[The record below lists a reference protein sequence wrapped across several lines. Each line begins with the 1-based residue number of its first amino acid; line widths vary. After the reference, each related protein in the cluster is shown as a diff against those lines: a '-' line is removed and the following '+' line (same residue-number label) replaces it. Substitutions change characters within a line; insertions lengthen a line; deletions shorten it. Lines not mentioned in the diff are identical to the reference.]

1 MMRHGS
7 WTAGILAAL
16 LCTVAMESIADACSP
31 PLPGLTGTLPESGG
45 ALPGNAAIF
54 FDGFSISLDA
64 VSVTVDGE
72 PASLVAV
79 KDLPPLGYS
88 LVARIEP
95 PPGEGQAIVIE
106 GDFCGAQEPCGQSRI
121 ELTAGAADTEAPAGP
136 SGLSFDL
143 HDHADFTSSGGDCQV
158 DSDLTWWV
166 TVEAETAG
174 SGEAP
179 VITTVEAFRDD
190 TFTDPVFS
198 QSRFMNATP
207 VTVALSRT
215 VDVLGGAAA
224 PEAFCF
230 RATVTDTAGNA
241 AGAPVH
247 ACKPCYHRKDP
258 DTAQP
263 GLGGPPEPAW
273 TEEDVYPGGTCD
285 SGMGPGSGG
294 TGGSGPG
301 SGGSGP
307 GSGGSGPGTGAGG
320 SGPGAGG
327 SDGGG
332 ETEESGCSFRAAG
345 ASGGAGRAGIA
356 ALALLVCAALAGRK
370 KR

>member
-1 MMRHGS
+1 M
-7 WTAGILAAL
+7 IAAL
-16 LCTVAMESIADACSP
+16 LCTVAAESIADACSP

-45 ALPGNAAIF
+45 SLPGNAAIF
-54 FDGFSISLDA
+54 FDGFSISLEA

-79 KDLPPLGYS
+79 TDLPPLGYS

-95 PPGEGQAIVIE
+95 PPSEGQAIVIE
-106 GDFCGAQEPCGQSRI
+106 GDFCGAQGPCGESRI
-121 ELTAGAADTEAPAGP
+121 ELTAGAADTDAPAGP

-143 HDHADFTSSGGDCQV
+143 HDHADFKSSGGDCQV

-166 TVEAETAG
+166 TVEAERAG

-190 TFTDPVFS
+190 TFADPVFS

-207 VTVALSRT
+207 ATVALSRT
-215 VDVLGGAAA
+215 ADVLDGVAA
-224 PEAFCF
+224 PEALCF

-241 AGAPVH
+241 AGEAVH
-247 ACKPCYHRKDP
+247 ACKPCYYRKDP
-258 DTAQP
+258 ETAQP

-285 SGMGPGSGG
+285 SGTGPGSG
-294 TGGSGPG
+294 TGGGDAS
-301 SGGSGP
+301 
-307 GSGGSGPGTGAGG
+307 TGAGG
-320 SGPGAGG
+320 SGGDGAGG
-327 SDGGG
+327 SGGGSGGGG

-345 ASGGAGRAGIA
+345 GSGGAGKAGIA
-356 ALALLVCAALAGRK
+356 ALALLACAALAGRR

>member
-1 MMRHGS
+1 M
-7 WTAGILAAL
+7 
-16 LCTVAMESIADACSP
+16 
-31 PLPGLTGTLPESGG
+31 PESGG
-45 ALPGNAAIF
+45 SLRGNAAIF

-79 KDLPPLGYS
+79 TDLPPVGCR

-106 GDFCGAQEPCGQSRI
+106 GDFCSAERSCGQSRI

-136 SGLSFDL
+136 RGLSFDL
-143 HDHADFTSSGGDCQV
+143 HDHADFKSSGGDCQV
-158 DSDLTWWV
+158 DTDLTWWI
-166 TVEAETAG
+166 TVDAETAG

-190 TFTDPVFS
+190 TFAAPVFS
-198 QSRFMNATP
+198 QSRFMNAATA
-207 VTVALSRT
+207 TVALSRT
-215 VDVLGGAAA
+215 AAVLDGAAA

-241 AGAPVH
+241 AGEVAY
-247 ACKPCYHRKDP
+247 ACRPCYYRKDP

-263 GLGGPPEPAW
+263 GLGAPPEPAW

-285 SGMGPGSGG
+285 SGTGPGSGTG
-294 TGGSGPG
+294 TGGGDAS
-301 SGGSGP
+301 
-307 GSGGSGPGTGAGG
+307 TGAGG
-320 SGPGAGG
+320 SGGDGGGGNGGG
-327 SDGGG
+327 SGGDGPGGSGGGG
-332 ETEESGCSFRAAG
+332 ETEESGCSCRAAG
-345 ASGGAGRAGIA
+345 GSDGEGQSGIA
-356 ALALLVCAALAGRK
+356 ALALLACAALAGRR

>member
-1 MMRHGS
+1 MTKHAS
-7 WTAGILAAL
+7 WTAGIIAAL
-16 LCTVAMESIADACSP
+16 LCTVAAESIADACSP

-45 ALPGNAAIF
+45 SLPGNAAVF

-64 VSVTVDGE
+64 VSVTVDGA
-72 PASLVAV
+72 PASLAAV
-79 KDLPPLGYS
+79 TDLPSLGYS

-95 PPGEGQAIVIE
+95 PPSEGQAIVIE
-106 GDFCGAQEPCGQSRI
+106 GDFCGAQGPCAESRI

-143 HDHADFTSSGGDCQV
+143 HDHADFKSSGGDCQV

-166 TVEAETAG
+166 TVEAERAG

-207 VTVALSRT
+207 ATVALSRT
-215 VDVLGGAAA
+215 ADVLGGAAA
-224 PEAFCF
+224 PEALCL
-230 RATVTDTAGNA
+230 RATVMDTAGNA
-241 AGAPVH
+241 AGEPVH
-247 ACKPCYHRKDP
+247 ACKPCYYRRDP
-258 DTAQP
+258 ETAQP

-285 SGMGPGSGG
+285 SGTGPGSG
-294 TGGSGPG
+294 S
-301 SGGSGP
+301 
-307 GSGGSGPGTGAGG
+307 GTGAGG
-320 SGPGAGG
+320 GNASAGAGGGNASAGAGGGDAGSGAGG

-345 ASGGAGRAGIA
+345 GSGGAGEAGIA
-356 ALALLVCAALAGRK
+356 ALALLACAALAGRR